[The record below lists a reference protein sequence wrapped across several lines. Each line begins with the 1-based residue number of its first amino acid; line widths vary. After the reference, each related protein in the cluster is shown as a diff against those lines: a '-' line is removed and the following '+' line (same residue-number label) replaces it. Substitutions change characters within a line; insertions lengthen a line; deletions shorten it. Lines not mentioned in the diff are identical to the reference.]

1 MSKSQ
6 NGAEIIVIPILP
18 PEFSNNIYPTKVS
31 AKLEYFDSS
40 NSQICRLDSAI
51 TDTEEANIIRKV
63 QIIEEKVPV
72 LLPYFAVLTQ
82 NPDKTGHTAQEYRL
96 RIRGGSFSLR

>member
-1 MSKSQ
+1 ML
-6 NGAEIIVIPILP
+6 GLCILR
-18 PEFSNNIYPTKVS
+18 VLR
-31 AKLEYFDSS
+31 LEREGFEE
-40 NSQICRLDSAI
+40 A
-51 TDTEEANIIRKV
+51 EEANIIRKV